1 MEQKLIESALWLTGK
16 TMGDMEEIIA
26 TNIMDYYNTDIYPE
40 FSIEKFCYYL
50 LSPSFIEKYRTM
62 TNVYPYIPS
71 VYTDQIAMAIYEY
84 QSWNEQPLIDL
95 LSITK

>member
-26 TNIMDYYNTDIYPE
+26 TNIMDYHNTDIYPE

-50 LSPSFIEKYRTM
+50 LSPEFIEKY
-62 TNVYPYIPS
+62 NIYYPPS
-71 VYTDQIAMAIYEY
+71 INKWNWIAKDFWEAIYEY
-84 QSWNEQPLIDL
+84 KLFCF
-95 LSITK
+95 

>member
-1 MEQKLIESALWLTGK
+1 LTGK
-16 TMGDMEEIIA
+16 TMGNMEEIIA
-26 TNIMDYYNTDIYPE
+26 TNIMDYHNTDIYPE

-62 TNVYPYIPS
+62 KNVYPYIPS

-84 QSWNEQPLIDL
+84 QLENEQPLIDL
-95 LSITK
+95 LSKIK